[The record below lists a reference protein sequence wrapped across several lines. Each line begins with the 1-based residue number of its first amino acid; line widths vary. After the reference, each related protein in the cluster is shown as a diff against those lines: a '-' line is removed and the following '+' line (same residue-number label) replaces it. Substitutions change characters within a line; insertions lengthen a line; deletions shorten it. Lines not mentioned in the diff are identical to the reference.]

1 MVEKHSNKQLPKPEE
16 FKNEEEGSVRM
27 TTMYQ
32 ENFPTVIKEMLSDVP
47 MNQLEAGLLDAHLKN
62 FNNIQVNVTT
72 LLAKLMA
79 KV

>member
-32 ENFPTVIKEMLSDVP
+32 ENFPTVIKEMLSEVP
-47 MNQLEAGLLDAHLKN
+47 MNPLEAGLLDAHLKN
-62 FNNIQVNVTT
+62 FNNI
-72 LLAKLMA
+72 
-79 KV
+79 